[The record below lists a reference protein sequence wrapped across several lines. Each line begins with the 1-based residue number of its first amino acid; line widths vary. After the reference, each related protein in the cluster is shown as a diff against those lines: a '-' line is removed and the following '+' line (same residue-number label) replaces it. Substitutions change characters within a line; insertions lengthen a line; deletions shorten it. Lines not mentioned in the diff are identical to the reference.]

1 MNPNFMFPRIDRNLL
16 DYRELDYRQGKI
28 IENDDADKMNIVF
41 LDIDGVISPY
51 SGEIDRHNL
60 EGLSK
65 YLAWK
70 YHDDIYTRIRERDI
84 GLAYYE
90 WDLEALGKLKKF
102 LNNIEA
108 EVVIHSDWCWNTD
121 LDYLKALF
129 RLYSMDE
136 YIYDKMQAGDKK
148 ENIKKYLELH
158 KDIIENYVI
167 FDDDASVQ
175 FDDHFVLTKKILT
188 QKNIKDAYKIFD
200 R

>member
-1 MNPNFMFPRIDRNLL
+1 MNPNLMFPKIDRNLL
-16 DYRELDYRQGKI
+16 DYRQGEV

-51 SGEIDRHNL
+51 SGEVDRHNL

-70 YHDDIYTRIRERDI
+70 YHDDIYTRIRERDL

-90 WDLEALGKLKKF
+90 WDLEALGRLKKL
-102 LNNIEA
+102 LNFFEA
-108 EVVIHSDWCWNTD
+108 EVVVHSGWCWNTD
-121 LDYLKALF
+121 LEYLKALF

-136 YIYDKMQAGDKK
+136 YIYDKMKSANKK

-188 QKNIKDAYKIFD
+188 QKNIKEAYKIFNK
-200 R
+200 

>member
-1 MNPNFMFPRIDRNLL
+1 MNPTFMFSKANYEKNRMF
-16 DYRELDYRQGKI
+16 DY
-28 IENDDADKMNIVF
+28 DDSLEVDTRKKIVF
-41 LDIDGVISPY
+41 LDIDGVISGF
-51 SGEIDRHNL
+51 SGEIELHEL
-60 EGLSK
+60 KELSK

-70 YHDDIYTRIRERDI
+70 YHDDIYTKIRERDI

-90 WDLEALGKLKKF
+90 WDLEALGRLKNF
-102 LNNIEA
+102 LNKTESDI
-108 EVVIHSDWCWNTD
+108 VIHSDWCLNTN

-136 YIYDKMQAGDKK
+136 YIYDKMQRGDKK

-175 FDDHFVLTKKILT
+175 FDDHFVLTKKLLT
-188 QKNIKDAYKIFD
+188 PKNIKDAYKILN